1 LLRLNRPIEII
12 PNPVD
17 TELFSPAQN
26 EEDKDLIAF
35 VGTVCEKKGIRQLLQ
50 ALPIILEAHP
60 SARLLVI
67 GRDQYDKELGM
78 SFTEYLKAST
88 KAEVLSHISFLGT
101 VKRDDLPTFL
111 GKASV
116 CVYPSLSESFGI
128 TVIEGMSLQKLVVAS
143 NVGPIP
149 EIIEDGINGLL
160 CNPHD
165 PHSIAE
171 KIILALSGAD
181 LRRRLGAAAR
191 QKAQAEFSVDVLV
204 KKNLDFYE
212 RCVSHAKH

>member
-1 LLRLNRPIEII
+1 
-12 PNPVD
+12 
-17 TELFSPAQN
+17 
-26 EEDKDLIAF
+26 
-35 VGTVCEKKGIRQLLQ
+35 
-50 ALPIILEAHP
+50 
-60 SARLLVI
+60 
-67 GRDQYDKELGM
+67 
-78 SFTEYLKAST
+78 
-88 KAEVLSHISFLGT
+88 
-101 VKRDDLPTFL
+101 
-111 GKASV
+111 
-116 CVYPSLSESFGI
+116 
-128 TVIEGMSLQKLVVAS
+128 MSLQKLVVAS